1 MPYARIF
8 SFIVR
13 PGWRVV
19 LLGGAGL
26 AVLSM
31 LLHEPVGDRFD
42 DRLWQAGKAAWWD
55 ARALDLGLT
64 GWGHAP
70 EQPIAFS
77 HALHAGEYGLECLY
91 CHSAARVSPAAHVP
105 PVAACIGCHA
115 KPTDNPEIEKLQ
127 TYWKNRESIPWVR
140 VHALPAFTRFNHK
153 RHVRAGVECQA
164 CHGEVQR
171 MARVEQVSSLKM
183 GWCVSCHDANQAS
196 KDCLVC
202 HY

>member
-1 MPYARIF
+1 MRPNSRSPSATRYTPASTVWNACTATAR
-8 SFIVR
+8 
-13 PGWRVV
+13 
-19 LLGGAGL
+19 
-26 AVLSM
+26 
-31 LLHEPVGDRFD
+31 
-42 DRLWQAGKAAWWD
+42 
-55 ARALDLGLT
+55 RA
-64 GWGHAP
+64 
-70 EQPIAFS
+70 S
-77 HALHAGEYGLECLY
+77 
-91 CHSAARVSPAAHVP
+91 SPAAHVP
-105 PVAACIGCHA
+105 PVATCIGCHA

-127 TYWKNRESIPWVR
+127 TFWKNREPIPWVR

-183 GWCVSCHDANQAS
+183 GWCVRCHDASRAS